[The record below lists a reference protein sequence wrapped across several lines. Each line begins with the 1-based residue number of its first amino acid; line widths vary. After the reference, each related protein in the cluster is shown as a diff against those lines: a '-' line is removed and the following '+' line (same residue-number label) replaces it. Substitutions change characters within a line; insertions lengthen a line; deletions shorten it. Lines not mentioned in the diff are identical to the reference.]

1 VQADTGTL
9 GRVRFLATAFAS
21 LAFVAPPAP
30 GPVGPEGVPIPQV
43 PVLAQ
48 PRALHLGQTID
59 GIKCEL
65 AEKVASHIHAHLAI
79 FVNGKQKQVPYGV
92 GIGPP
97 LSGQKFPAGPF
108 VTGGSCFAWM
118 HTHAGDGI
126 IHMEAPKQ
134 ITFNL
139 GEFFDIWGQKLSSTQ
154 VGPAHGKVTVLVDG
168 KLRAGNPRSIVLKA
182 HELIQLDV
190 GTLVG
195 EQKVGFAQL

>member
-1 VQADTGTL
+1 M
-9 GRVRFLATAFAS
+9 RSLAAAFAT
-21 LAFVAPPAP
+21 LAFVSPPAP
-30 GPVGPEGVPIPQV
+30 GPKGLEGVPIPQV
-43 PVLAQ
+43 AVLAQ
-48 PRALHLGQTID
+48 PRALHLGQTVD

-65 AEKVASHIHAHLAI
+65 AEKVAFHIHAHLAV
-79 FVNGKQKQVPYGV
+79 FVNGKQKQVPYGI

-97 LSGQKFPAGPF
+97 LRGQNSAVGPF
-108 VTGGSCFAWM
+108 VTSGSCFAWM

-139 GEFFDIWGQKLSSTQ
+139 GQFFDIWGQKLSSTQ
-154 VGPAHGKVTVLVDG
+154 VGPAHGKVTALVDG
-168 KLRAGNPRSIVLKA
+168 KVVKGNPRSIVLKA

-195 EQKVGFAQL
+195 EQKIGFAQL